1 VVDDASWRVM
11 SLEEKVENLHERLQ
25 QTISLQ
31 SGVEFRDNIVQ
42 IVNALERNL
51 SELRMQTGF
60 PRDPADLRPNN

>member
-1 VVDDASWRVM
+1 VTDDASWRVM
-11 SLEEKVENLHERLQ
+11 SLEEKVENLHQRLQ

-31 SGVEFRDNIVQ
+31 SGVEFRDNIVE

-60 PRDPADLRPNN
+60 HRGSSDFR

>member
-1 VVDDASWRVM
+1 VTDDASWRVM

-25 QTISLQ
+25 QTISMQ

-51 SELRMQTGF
+51 SELRMQTGLR
-60 PRDPADLRPNN
+60 RDSSDLRPNN